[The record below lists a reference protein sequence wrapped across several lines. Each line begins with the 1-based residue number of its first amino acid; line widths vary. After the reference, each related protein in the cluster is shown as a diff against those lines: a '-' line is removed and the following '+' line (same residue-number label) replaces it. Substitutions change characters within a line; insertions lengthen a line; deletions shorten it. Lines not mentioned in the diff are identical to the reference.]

1 MSGETLYL
9 NGDYHMMDWLVMMG
23 VHSGVAVMSRPS
35 LCAPALIVAVLCF
48 APRAQAIELNG
59 LWSSD
64 PALCDKIFVKKG
76 KQVAFSPL
84 SDLYGSGFIID
95 GNRIRGKIA
104 RCTIKSRKEEGD
116 TVLLAATC
124 STTIAAQE
132 LEFSLKTVDDNT
144 VARIFPGSSAMR
156 VNFHRCPQ

>member
-1 MSGETLYL
+1 MFLRGSLGASA
-9 NGDYHMMDWLVMMG
+9 LVAG
-23 VHSGVAVMSRPS
+23 AVS
-35 LCAPALIVAVLCF
+35 LVAPAHAV
-48 APRAQAIELNG
+48 ELNG

-104 RCTIKSRKEEGD
+104 RCTIKSRKQDGD
-116 TVLLAATC
+116 TQLLAATC
-124 STTIAAQE
+124 ATTIAAQE
-132 LEFSLKTVDDNT
+132 MEFSLKTIDDNT
-144 VARIFPGSSAMR
+144 VSRLFPGSSAMQ
-156 VNFHRCPQ
+156 VNFHRCPS

>member
-1 MSGETLYL
+1 MPFRRSLGAAALL
-9 NGDYHMMDWLVMMG
+9 A
-23 VHSGVAVMSRPS
+23 VALSFVG
-35 LCAPALIVAVLCF
+35 PAH
-48 APRAQAIELNG
+48 AIELNG

-64 PALCDKIFVKKG
+64 PALCDKIFIKKG
-76 KQVAFSPL
+76 KQIAFSPL

-104 RCTIKSRKEEGD
+104 RCTIKSRRQDGD

-132 LEFSLKTVDDNT
+132 MEFSLKTVDDNT
-144 VARIFPGSSAMR
+144 VSRLFPGSSAMQ
-156 VNFHRCPQ
+156 VNFHRCPS